1 MSTQCSNKT
10 KDESKREYSVTITPD
25 IEGEKFTH
33 SDCNCDICKSMH
45 IAQVEWDTF
54 TPKTKLQFR
63 MKEVINK
70 LDLPKNKKK
79 AKDKAKKK
87 AKDKAILDSNK

>member
-1 MSTQCSNKT
+1 MKQTSKKKSSKVT
-10 KDESKREYSVTITPD
+10 KIDS
-25 IEGEKFTH
+25 EGETFTR
-33 SDCNCDICKSMH
+33 SECDCDICKSMH